1 MANNTT
7 ICSNNISTNQ
17 MNSSS
22 VVSNIIK
29 FKERSNAISD
39 TSSYGQ
45 LWVKTATPN
54 QLYFTTDAGD
64 DIQLTSGTSVVGGG
78 ISTVT
83 NGADDRIATFSSSN
97 SLNGETNL
105 TFDGS
110 TLTVSGSNPQVRIGD
125 EWVHEAQDTSLVF
138 MGSAQDFYIAIDD
151 TTDDLTIGSGTT
163 IGSNVRMVVEN
174 DGNVGIGTITP
185 NQKLTI
191 EGTMSLKEQ
200 ANANTDTAA
209 YGQLWVKTATPN
221 ELYFTTD
228 AGDDIQITSGTSIVG
243 SGSGGG
249 ITFGKLSGNALKSEE
264 TLTTN
269 DVLLMGAN
277 HVKGRTYAEFK
288 SDISLNNV
296 ENTAISTFAG
306 SSNITTLGTIT
317 TGTWNGTAI
326 ADAYISSASTWN
338 NKQAALTFGISS
350 DNVIKCGSGIVDDD
364 FLRINGTTL
373 EGRSASEVLSDIGG
387 QAALTFG
394 KSSGN
399 ALKSEEALTTNDVLL
414 MGTNHVKGRTYA
426 ELKTDLSLNNVEN
439 TAISTFAGSSNIT
452 TLGTISGNL
461 TVDGDLILDDG
472 GSIKEAGGTAAI
484 TISAA
489 GEVTK
494 IGQDTPSSGQFLK
507 WDGSKVVWDAGSGVV
522 SAVSNGVDNRIA
534 TFSSSDALNGEAN
547 LTFDGSLLT
556 VQDSDIAIQANSAD
570 ANDLQ
575 LIFQKS
581 RHATDG
587 SHTVVQDNDKLGSI
601 EWYGSDGTDYAPA
614 ASIFSRVNGTPGDND
629 MPTELVFATTSDGAN
644 AVTERMTINSSG
656 NIGIGTTDPE
666 AKLTVEG
673 TIKLKEQADAD
684 ADTAAYGQLWVNTAT
699 PNELYFTT
707 DAGDDIQITSG
718 TSIAGGGG
726 VSGDT
731 FATDLKIGRDS
742 DNNIDFSTDNRM
754 IFTVDGFEHLK
765 IQGDSAPAGE
775 ITIGGSNKDG
785 SIFVGPNGNRTLFL
799 GNARHS
805 NANTSIAGKSGI
817 YFQYHLT
824 TIADSATTVTADHYI
839 TGYIK
844 CTGGDADTWTLPTG
858 GDLHEA
864 IDDVLDSPYGSSRH
878 FVEGY
883 SFTTYV
889 INESGGGITYA
900 AGASGS
906 TLNSVTGNLV
916 QANNTVARLDFIF
929 TDMTGGS
936 EKYHCL
942 LHCTN

>member
-1 MANNTT
+1 MTSNST

-45 LWVKTATPN
+45 LWVKDSTPN
-54 QLYFTTDAGD
+54 ELYFTTDAGD
-64 DIQLTSGTSVVGGG
+64 DIQLTSGTIIAGAVR
-78 ISTVT
+78 TVS
-83 NGADDRIATFSSSN
+83 NGVDNRIATFSSDSA
-97 SLNGETNL
+97 LNGESNL
-105 TFDGS
+105 TFDGNL
-110 TLTVSGSNPQVRIGD
+110 LTVAGTNPQIRIGD
-125 EWVHEAQDTSLVF
+125 DGAEDTSLVF
-138 MGSAQDFYIAIDD
+138 MGNAQDYYIALDD
-151 TTDDLTIGSGTT
+151 TTDDLTIGTGTT
-163 IGSNVRMVVEN
+163 IGSNVKMSIASSGTVSMN
-174 DGNVGIGTITP
+174 SNLITNVSNP
-185 NQKLTI
+185 SSNQDVATKSYVDSVATGLD
-191 EGTMSLKEQ
+191 LKESCRVATT
-200 ANANTDTAA
+200 ANGALSTAFENGDT
-209 YGQLWVKTATPN
+209 
-221 ELYFTTD
+221 
-228 AGDDIQITSGTSIVG
+228 I
-243 SGSGGG
+243 
-249 ITFGKLSGNALKSEE
+249 
-264 TLTTN
+264 
-269 DVLLMGAN
+269 
-277 HVKGRTYAEFK
+277 
-288 SDISLNNV
+288 
-296 ENTAISTFAG
+296 
-306 SSNITTLGTIT
+306 
-317 TGTWNGTAI
+317 
-326 ADAYISSASTWN
+326 
-338 NKQAALTFGISS
+338 
-350 DNVIKCGSGIVDDD
+350 DNVSLVTGNRILIKDQS
-364 FLRINGTTL
+364 T
-373 EGRSASEVLSDIGG
+373 ASENGIYIVN
-387 QAALTFG
+387 A
-394 KSSGN
+394 SG
-399 ALKSEEALTTNDVLL
+399 APTRS
-414 MGTNHVKGRTYA
+414 
-426 ELKTDLSLNNVEN
+426 TDLSAGTDASGTFTFIEEGDVNGDKGFVC
-439 TAISTFAGSSNIT
+439 STNSGSAVV
-452 TLGTISGNL
+452 GTNNL
-461 TVDGDLILDDG
+461 TF
-472 GSIKEAGGTAAI
+472 TQF
-484 TISAA
+484 SAK
-489 GEVTK
+489 G
-494 IGQDTPSSGQFLK
+494 I
-507 WDGSKVVWDAGSGVV
+507 V
-522 SAVSNGVDNRIA
+522 SAVNNGADNRIA

-587 SHTVVQDNDKLGSI
+587 SHTIVQDNDKLGSI

-629 MPTELVFATTSDGAN
+629 MPTELVFATTADGAN
-644 AVTERMTINSSG
+644 SVTERMTINSSG
-656 NIGIGTTDPE
+656 NVGIGMTSPE

-684 ADTAAYGQLWVNTAT
+684 ADTTAYGQLWVNTAT

-726 VSGDT
+726 VSGNT

-765 IQGDSAPAGE
+765 IRGDSWPQGE

-817 YFQYHLT
+817 YFQYELV
-824 TIADSATTVTADHYI
+824 TISNSSVPDADDYI
-839 TGYIK
+839 LGYIK
-844 CTGGDADTWTLPTG
+844 YTADGANTWTLPTG
-858 GDLHEA
+858 AALQNA
-864 IDDVLDSPYGSSRH
+864 IDDVLDSPYTSSRH

-889 INESGGGITYA
+889 IIDTDGTSPITYA
-900 AGASGS
+900 AGASGC

-916 QANNTVARLDFIF
+916 QANNTIARLDFIF
-929 TDMTGGS
+929 TGMSSGS
-936 EKYHCL
+936 EEYHCL